1 MKVLGRLHQFNIEE
15 SIQLLR
21 IDAEQLAVLKEIRL
35 IIERDSDEIIRKF
48 YDHVTAFPGLKAIID
63 QFSSVE
69 KLKVTMKKYLLTLF
83 PDKIDEE
90 FIQWRITIG
99 EVHNRINLPPFY
111 YLSAN
116 QFLSDEIVP
125 RIFTYYRKKVDRAI
139 FASSAL
145 QRILSFDQQ
154 VVMASYIQ
162 SYMVEIDKK
171 AELEKALDEID
182 SLQRSVSEASQA
194 LAATSEQTAAS
205 AAEMNEATTQISTN
219 ASEAAEFSRQ
229 VDSLAQEG
237 VRKIQMISE
246 TILRL
251 ATMTSE
257 MQSKMTE
264 LDRSSAR
271 IASVTDVIKE
281 IASQTNLLA
290 LNAAI
295 EAARAGDSGRGFG
308 VVAEEVKKLANH
320 SEQSV
325 KEISEL
331 ITITKQNTVAV
342 NQSIAQTT
350 EAMHGAAA
358 EAGEVVNRFGEIMSA
373 INASIQQVQGIA
385 QQIDALSMTAGQ
397 IGAASEDVANSATSL
412 AQMGLRD

>member
-1 MKVLGRLHQFNIEE
+1 MIQLHQFNLDEAVK
-15 SIQLLR
+15 LLR
-21 IDAEQLAVLKEIRL
+21 IDGEQLALLKEIRS
-35 IIERDSDEIIRKF
+35 IIEQDSEEIIRNF
-48 YDHVTAFPGLKAIID
+48 YAHVTTLPNLKAIID
-63 QFSSVE
+63 RFSSVE
-69 KLKVTMKKYLLTLF
+69 KLKVTMKKYLFSLF
-83 PDKIDEE
+83 PDKLDEE
-90 FIQWRITIG
+90 FLQWRVTIG
-99 EVHNRINLPPFY
+99 QVHSRINLPPFY

-116 QFLSDEIVP
+116 QAFCDEIIP
-125 RIFTYYRKKVDRAI
+125 RIFKHYRKKTDLAIRASLA
-139 FASSAL
+139 F

-162 SYMVEIDKK
+162 SYMTEIDKK
-171 AELEKALDEID
+171 AELEKALTEID

-194 LAATSEQTAAS
+194 LAATSEETAAS
-205 AAEMNEATTQISTN
+205 AAEMNQATAQISGN

-229 VDSLAQEG
+229 VDVLAQEG
-237 VRKIQMISE
+237 VRKIQAISD

-251 ATMTSE
+251 AGMTAE
-257 MQSKMTE
+257 MQDKMSE
-264 LDRSSAR
+264 LDKSSAR

-325 KEISEL
+325 KEISAL

-342 NQSIAQTT
+342 NNSIAQTT
-350 EAMHGAAA
+350 EAMQGAAS
-358 EAGEVVNRFGEIMSA
+358 EAGQVVDRFGEIMAA
-373 INASIQQVQGIA
+373 INASIKQVQGIA
-385 QQIDALSMTAGQ
+385 QQIDALSFTASQ

>member
-1 MKVLGRLHQFNIEE
+1 MIQLHQFSLDE
-15 SIQLLR
+15 SVRLLR
-21 IDAEQLAVLKEIRL
+21 LDGEQLALLKEIRVV
-35 IIERDSDEIIRKF
+35 IEKDVEEIVHNF
-48 YDHVTAFPGLKAIID
+48 YAHVTTIPGLKAIID
-63 QFSSVE
+63 QFSTLE
-69 KLKVTMKKYLLTLF
+69 KLKITMKKYLLSLF

-90 FIQWRITIG
+90 FMKWRVTIG

-116 QFLSDEIVP
+116 QFFCDDIVP
-125 RIFTYYRKKVDRAI
+125 RIFKHYRKKTDQAVRA
-139 FASSAL
+139 AL
-145 QRILSFDQQ
+145 AFKRILSFDQQ

-162 SYMVEIDKK
+162 SYMNEIDKK
-171 AELEKALDEID
+171 AELEKALIEID
-182 SLQRSVSEASQA
+182 SLQRRVNEASQA
-194 LAATSEQTAAS
+194 LAATSEETAAS
-205 AAEMNEATTQISTN
+205 ASEMNEATAQISNN

-229 VDSLAQEG
+229 VDALAQEG
-237 VRKIQMISE
+237 SQKIQKIAD
-246 TILRL
+246 TILSL
-251 ATMTSE
+251 ASMTE
-257 MQSKMTE
+257 QMQGKMTE
-264 LDRSSAR
+264 LDISSAR

-308 VVAEEVKKLANH
+308 VVAEEVKKLATH

-331 ITITKQNTVAV
+331 ISITKQNTIAV
-342 NQSIAQTT
+342 NQAIAQTT
-350 EAMHGAAA
+350 GAMQIAAG
-358 EAGEVVNRFGEIMSA
+358 EAGEVVNRFGEIMAA
-373 INASIQQVQGIA
+373 IDSSIKQVQGIA
-385 QQIDALSMTAGQ
+385 QQIDALSVTASQ

>member
-1 MKVLGRLHQFNIEE
+1 MIRLHQFDLDE
-15 SIQLLR
+15 SIRLLR
-21 IDAEQLAVLKEIRL
+21 IDSEQLVLIKEVRSVV
-35 IIERDSDEIIRKF
+35 EHDSEEIIRNF
-48 YDHVTAFPGLKAIID
+48 YAHITTLPGLKTIIE

-69 KLKVTMKKYLLTLF
+69 KLKITMKKYLLSLF

-90 FIQWRITIG
+90 FMQWRVTIG

-116 QFLSDEIVP
+116 QILCDEIMP
-125 RIFTYYRKKVDRAI
+125 RIFKHYRKKTDQAIRASL
-139 FASSAL
+139 AV

-162 SYMVEIDKK
+162 SYMTEIDKK
-171 AELEKALDEID
+171 AELEKALHEID
-182 SLQRSVSEASQA
+182 SLQRRVSEASQA
-194 LAATSEQTAAS
+194 LAATSEETAAS
-205 AAEMNEATTQISTN
+205 ASEMNEATAQISNN
-219 ASEAAEFSRQ
+219 ASEAAQFSGQ
-229 VDSLAQEG
+229 VDALAQEG
-237 VRKIQMISE
+237 ARKIQMISE

-251 ATMTSE
+251 AGMTSE
-257 MQSKMTE
+257 MKGKMTE
-264 LDRSSAR
+264 LDHSSAR

-295 EAARAGDSGRGFG
+295 EAARAGESGRGFG
-308 VVAEEVKKLANH
+308 VVAEEVKKLATH

-325 KEISEL
+325 KEISAL
-331 ITITKQNTVAV
+331 IMLTKQNTLAV

-350 EAMHGAAA
+350 DAMQIAAA
-358 EAGEVVNRFGEIMSA
+358 EASEVVGRFGDIMSA

-385 QQIDALSMTAGQ
+385 QQIDALALTAGQ